1 MHFPEN
7 LCIFALVNNN
17 YWNYARNNYRCTVTI
32 NKGVV
37 QGQFP
42 RKALK
47 KVFEWMDEHND
58 ELMANWARL
67 QNGEEALPIDPL
79 E

>member
-17 YWNYARNNYRCTVTI
+17 YWNYASYRCTVTI

-67 QNGEEALPIDPL
+67 QNGEDALPIDPL